1 MHAVSRVAPL
11 SAEEYH
17 GTSLDFLATVR
28 QALSFPIQ
36 KVQVDNWTEF
46 PLAFAL
52 VVQEA
57 GIRLRHIAP
66 RRPEQNGKVER
77 SYHIDEE

>member
-1 MHAVSRVAPL
+1 MLRLYPRK
-11 SAEEYH
+11 YH